1 MSNDSRNGG
10 IFGKDEP
17 FDPRIAGGFEAHV
30 SNINRHIDDPAM
42 EANPCAE
49 ADRQIKKF
57 FEGIDLDIAL
67 EKAGAAPRRTERSG
81 HDNGGDLFKLGGN
94 SPESRQ
100 KTSIRKF
107 LELRIAAG
115 ESAEELISI
124 AEKGGSPATAAT
136 MRSILSEG
144 L

>member
-67 EKAGAAPRRTERSG
+67 EKSGVRSPQRTHQHAE
-81 HDNGGDLFKLGGN
+81 DLFKAIG
-94 SPESRQ
+94 STPETR
-100 KTSIRKF
+100 KKDSIRAYMRR
-107 LELRIAAG
+107 EIADG
-115 ESAEELISI
+115 QNAEALISKI
-124 AEKGGSPATAAT
+124 ATGSPSTAAT
-136 MRSILSEG
+136 MRSILAEG